1 MPIPWIQAAS
11 RYQCVSTDLIEILKN
26 AFFKDQDF
34 SKIASSLDLE
44 TASLIVAETLQADL
58 AIKQFYKMSLLGQ
71 VNGNVITEESDFVLA
86 AIAELTRVMAEE
98 AQTDNQKE
106 YTNLLATSFA
116 LLGKIANSPTAS
128 PMLWYED
135 IFWDL
140 AEAVEPWSPKEALK
154 FLKRGLAHNLRFNN
168 GNNVFNFLQDIADW
182 HIENKEFDRGL
193 QIFTALLREKPGDI
207 WIYNGLAFSCID
219 NNLEEIGVQAA
230 QRGLELIEVK
240 GDTDNLSSQLKQILK
255 DRSSAKNAVR
265 IKPSVLRDLST
276 ALSLDFNATTSRTL
290 DVLCRELIPDFDS
303 IPVKRPLTYLDLPLP
318 DRNLM
323 LKELLEPLPE
333 PEEISEQTQ
342 TTGIAQK
349 RGDKKNK
356 KYKRH

>member
-26 AFFKDQDF
+26 AFFKNQDF

-44 TASLIVAETLQADL
+44 KASLIVAETLQADL

-140 AEAVEPWSPKEALK
+140 AEAVEPWRPKEALK